1 MISETQAQEQVLLL
15 INGKGYTIQGDL
27 FVGTSKSIKYCTT
40 DQHFLSVYVRC
51 KTVGLF
57 WNYYMYIKS
66 FHSFIC

>member
-57 WNYYMYIKS
+57 
-66 FHSFIC
+66 